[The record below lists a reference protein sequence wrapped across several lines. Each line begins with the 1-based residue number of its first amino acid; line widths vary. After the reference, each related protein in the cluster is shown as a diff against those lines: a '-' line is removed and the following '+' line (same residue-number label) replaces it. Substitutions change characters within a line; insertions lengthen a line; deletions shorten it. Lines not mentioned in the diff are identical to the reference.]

1 MATLAKYRDE
11 ELQRNARRQ
20 GVNLTLVD
28 ARTLRRAQLTLHR
41 WDELRCGWST
51 PGEYGS
57 SFVLVRDEDGDDK
70 PYIEIHPNTSL
81 GTRWETVPDRE
92 RGALRRI
99 KAVCETYGASYYH
112 QSDPRGAALYIS
124 ADKLTDTNYARAICC
139 AV

>member
-1 MATLAKYRDE
+1 MATLAKHQDE

-20 GVNLTLVD
+20 GVNLTLAD
-28 ARTLRRAQLTLHR
+28 ARTLRRAQLTLHS

-51 PGEYGS
+51 PGEYGDS
-57 SFVLVRDEDGDDK
+57 RVLVRDEDGDDK
-70 PYIEIHPNTSL
+70 PYIEIHPNK
-81 GTRWETVPDRE
+81 GFNIGWKAVPDRE

-99 KAVCETYGASYYH
+99 QAVCETYGASYYH

-124 ADKLTDTNYARAICC
+124 ADKLTDSNYAQAICC